1 MPKSITMM
9 RIRSFIFVFLL
20 FLLAV
25 PSGAQV
31 RYYLEHYGVEEGLP
45 QHTVMDMLQ
54 DHKGFMWFATWNGI
68 CKFDGEN
75 FYSYRIQ
82 SEDSHHMR
90 SNRIDFLEEDKYGFI
105 WLLPYDGEPC
115 RFDPRTERF
124 ISLRDITGNEEESV
138 LTKKIITTPSGKV
151 WLLKADIGLICV
163 TDKRFNL
170 KRMNSEDVIY
180 TVHED
185 QERNSWILTN
195 NGVYVETEDGAQ
207 TNSFFVNRTN
217 NNLSGFYALMEY
229 EDEIWIGSDNGE
241 IQVYNKHDK
250 HFGLI
255 KLKTQAKIKDI
266 KNINDKLVL
275 VSSED
280 DGFFIYNRTKSKA
293 EHFNT
298 SNLAEMK
305 NNSILYSYID
315 RSGNI
320 WFELDHSGVAKF
332 NLKKR
337 LMRHFE
343 AKNEGKVTNI
353 LPPVFIILEDHANR
367 IWVHPTGGGFSYYD
381 PKQDALIPFLN
392 EPNSKSWH
400 FSSMLHAAFMDI
412 QGNLWL
418 STRSQ
423 GLEKIVFPDDVFN
436 VTLVAPD
443 DHFPEDNDVR
453 CIFEDHLQNLWVST
467 KADKLFVYNP
477 SGKQLGYLCK
487 DGTIGSGEEIG
498 GAVYTIMQDKDLNLW
513 VGTKGK
519 GIYKL
524 SAKKGE
530 IRKYDVTHYK
540 HDPHNDYSL
549 SSDNIY
555 SIFQDVRD
563 QIWVGTFNRGVNL
576 VCEDQQGS
584 VKFVNC
590 NNEIPQYP
598 IQTGAKVRV
607 ISADKFGNICVGT
620 TFGLIV
626 FSSDFTNPSD
636 IQFKSYI
643 RKPKDNS
650 GVSANDI
657 FDIQTTA
664 KGETFLATV
673 GGGLNKIAKTD
684 EKGFPLE
691 FKYYTTRSGLPSD
704 VVVTL
709 IEDTE
714 GKLWVTT
721 ELSLTK
727 FDAEK
732 EYFETFSEI
741 RRLLHRTSFSEGAR
755 FSSKS
760 GVLYLGT
767 SNGFLSV
774 KTNKIVKNDF
784 NPYVAF
790 TNLLISNQKVP
801 IDETSFL
808 SKNIDDMEE
817 LRLSHKQNF
826 FSIEFATLDYSN
838 PQNISYSY
846 KLDGFDDDWI
856 MLNKQQTANYT
867 NMEAGKYVFR
877 VKSTNSDG
885 VWMDNEH
892 ALPIIITP
900 PIWNTGW
907 AYVLYFVVI
916 ASLVYF
922 ILRGLFMYLRLRD
935 KVNLEHEQTE
945 MKTRFFMDVSHEI
958 RTPLTMIISP
968 LENVIEGEDVSQGV
982 KTQLKLVL
990 KNANRMLRM
999 VNQVLDFRKIQ
1010 KQKVNLQELPI
1021 ATMVWDVCNNFL
1033 ETAESKDIKLEFI
1046 NNVGDA
1052 TLWADVDGVEKL
1064 VFNLLSN
1071 AFKHSVVGK
1080 KIEVSLSYDKKG
1092 LRLAVK
1098 DEGAGMSKEILD
1110 KLFTRF
1116 SSFTLDKS
1124 KPSTGIGLSIV
1135 KEVVEKHHARIVV
1148 ESELGKGSCFAVYF
1162 KMGTEHFK
1170 DDDITFTYSP
1180 AQHGSGDIV
1189 EVKDKI
1195 SVSQAEDE
1203 QEEMPEDNP
1212 VILVVEDDDD
1222 LRSFIKEIL
1231 SSHYSVLEASNGLEG
1246 YNIAITDQ
1254 PDFIISDIMMDKLDG
1269 IGFLKRVR
1277 DNSETSHIPFILLTA
1292 KTNIETKVQGL
1303 EYGADDYITK
1313 PFSVKYLKAKIE
1325 NIIAQR
1331 KQLYEAYTDKDY
1343 SQHVK
1348 EDKEKNAT
1356 PSITSLDEEFILKMK
1371 KEIEQNID
1379 NSEYVV
1385 NDLAIAMAMS
1395 RTVFYKKVK
1404 SLTGFSPIEFIRD
1417 IKIKHAA
1424 QLLESEEY
1432 SIKEVSYMIGIS
1444 DTKYFTQC
1452 FKKKYGMTPSEYR
1465 SKEE

>member
-1 MPKSITMM
+1 
-9 RIRSFIFVFLL
+9 
-20 FLLAV
+20 
-25 PSGAQV
+25 
-31 RYYLEHYGVEEGLP
+31 
-45 QHTVMDMLQ
+45 
-54 DHKGFMWFATWNGI
+54 
-68 CKFDGEN
+68 
-75 FYSYRIQ
+75 
-82 SEDSHHMR
+82 
-90 SNRIDFLEEDKYGFI
+90 
-105 WLLPYDGEPC
+105 
-115 RFDPRTERF
+115 
-124 ISLRDITGNEEESV
+124 
-138 LTKKIITTPSGKV
+138 
-151 WLLKADIGLICV
+151 
-163 TDKRFNL
+163 
-170 KRMNSEDVIY
+170 
-180 TVHED
+180 
-185 QERNSWILTN
+185 
-195 NGVYVETEDGAQ
+195 
-207 TNSFFVNRTN
+207 
-217 NNLSGFYALMEY
+217 
-229 EDEIWIGSDNGE
+229 
-241 IQVYNKHDK
+241 
-250 HFGLI
+250 
-255 KLKTQAKIKDI
+255 
-266 KNINDKLVL
+266 
-275 VSSED
+275 
-280 DGFFIYNRTKSKA
+280 
-293 EHFNT
+293 
-298 SNLAEMK
+298 
-305 NNSILYSYID
+305 
-315 RSGNI
+315 
-320 WFELDHSGVAKF
+320 
-332 NLKKR
+332 
-337 LMRHFE
+337 
-343 AKNEGKVTNI
+343 
-353 LPPVFIILEDHANR
+353 
-367 IWVHPTGGGFSYYD
+367 
-381 PKQDALIPFLN
+381 
-392 EPNSKSWH
+392 
-400 FSSMLHAAFMDI
+400 
-412 QGNLWL
+412 
-418 STRSQ
+418 
-423 GLEKIVFPDDVFN
+423 
-436 VTLVAPD
+436 
-443 DHFPEDNDVR
+443 
-453 CIFEDHLQNLWVST
+453 
-467 KADKLFVYNP
+467 
-477 SGKQLGYLCK
+477 
-487 DGTIGSGEEIG
+487 
-498 GAVYTIMQDKDLNLW
+498 
-513 VGTKGK
+513 
-519 GIYKL
+519 
-524 SAKKGE
+524 
-530 IRKYDVTHYK
+530 
-540 HDPHNDYSL
+540 
-549 SSDNIY
+549 
-555 SIFQDVRD
+555 
-563 QIWVGTFNRGVNL
+563 
-576 VCEDQQGS
+576 
-584 VKFVNC
+584 
-590 NNEIPQYP
+590 
-598 IQTGAKVRV
+598 
-607 ISADKFGNICVGT
+607 
-620 TFGLIV
+620 
-626 FSSDFTNPSD
+626 
-636 IQFKSYI
+636 
-643 RKPKDNS
+643 
-650 GVSANDI
+650 
-657 FDIQTTA
+657 
-664 KGETFLATV
+664 
-673 GGGLNKIAKTD
+673 
-684 EKGFPLE
+684 
-691 FKYYTTRSGLPSD
+691 
-704 VVVTL
+704 
-709 IEDTE
+709 
-714 GKLWVTT
+714 
-721 ELSLTK
+721 
-727 FDAEK
+727 
-732 EYFETFSEI
+732 
-741 RRLLHRTSFSEGAR
+741 
-755 FSSKS
+755 
-760 GVLYLGT
+760 
-767 SNGFLSV
+767 
-774 KTNKIVKNDF
+774 
-784 NPYVAF
+784 
-790 TNLLISNQKVP
+790 
-801 IDETSFL
+801 
-808 SKNIDDMEE
+808 
-817 LRLSHKQNF
+817 
-826 FSIEFATLDYSN
+826 
-838 PQNISYSY
+838 
-846 KLDGFDDDWI
+846 
-856 MLNKQQTANYT
+856 
-867 NMEAGKYVFR
+867 
-877 VKSTNSDG
+877 
-885 VWMDNEH
+885 
-892 ALPIIITP
+892 
-900 PIWNTGW
+900 
-907 AYVLYFVVI
+907 
-916 ASLVYF
+916 
-922 ILRGLFMYLRLRD
+922 MYLRLRD

-1180 AQHGSGDIV
+1180 TQHGSGDIV

-1231 SSHYSVLEASNGLEG
+1231 SPHYSVLEASNGLEG

-1348 EDKEKNAT
+1348 EDKEKNT
-1356 PSITSLDEEFILKMK
+1356 VPSITSLDEEFILKMK